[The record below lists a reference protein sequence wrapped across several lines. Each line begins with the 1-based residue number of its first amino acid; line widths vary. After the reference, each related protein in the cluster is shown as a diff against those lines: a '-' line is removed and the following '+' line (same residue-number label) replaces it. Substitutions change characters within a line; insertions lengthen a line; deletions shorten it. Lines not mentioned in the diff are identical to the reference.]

1 MSDKMV
7 DDVNAVR
14 DWAAGF
20 STQAKYSNKVWLA
33 LVAAA
38 MLSVFPVEDA
48 DGIKLPFSLG
58 RVDAAKYQVMSLLIL
73 TVLMIGYCQSYAT
86 AHIISQ
92 GAHEAIA
99 NIRPENRRIE
109 ARKLYD
115 LLVTSTLARVAPLV
129 QLAGSSKFA
138 AIYYLLLKFV
148 AVTILFAVPLFAL
161 GICYLR
167 VASNSSIPGSVNGV
181 CVFAL
186 IVITIAV
193 IQILIVECQYI
204 FRVTKLYWTGELKRS
219 SA

>member
-1 MSDKMV
+1 MNEKA
-7 DDVNAVR
+7 DDLNVVR
-14 DWAAGF
+14 DWATGF

-33 LVAAA
+33 LIAAA

-58 RVDAAKYQVMSLLIL
+58 QVDAANYQVMSLLIL

-86 AHIISQ
+86 THLITR

-99 NIRPENRRIE
+99 SLRPERRRIE

-129 QLAGSSKFA
+129 QLTGAERFA
-138 AIYYLLLKFV
+138 AIYYLLLKLVSV
-148 AVTILFAVPLFAL
+148 AILFAVPLSAL
-161 GICYLR
+161 AICYLR
-167 VASNSSIPGSVNGV
+167 VASNYSIPGWVHWL

-186 IVITIAV
+186 IVMVTAI
-193 IQILIVECQYI
+193 IQILIVEFRHI
-204 FRVTKLYWTGELKRS
+204 FRVTKLYWTGGLKKEPT
-219 SA
+219 